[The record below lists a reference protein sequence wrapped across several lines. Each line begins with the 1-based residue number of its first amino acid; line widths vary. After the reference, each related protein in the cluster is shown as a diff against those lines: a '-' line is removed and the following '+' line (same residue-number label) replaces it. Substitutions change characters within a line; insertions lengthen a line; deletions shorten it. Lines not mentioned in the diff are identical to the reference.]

1 MQTINKAMNSHE
13 NKANFA
19 IFGAGKTFN
28 EILVQVWLPK
38 DGNGRDKLV
47 AQKKAKMGDQYVSI
61 RPKSKG
67 LLGSINK
74 SEPRLFQINYKE
86 LKEGKNR
93 YIYDTELENTSGA
106 LAFHKFP
113 KSKDNLADSALNQ
126 KMLIDF
132 AAKMYILKK
141 DYLLYLMIA
150 VLGLVMV
157 AMALAYVAVDYG
169 NYRNIAEQLDKMV
182 TSLKAENAVLK
193 AQVIPNG

>member
-1 MQTINKAMNSHE
+1 MPFDNKSME
-13 NKANFA
+13 KANLQ
-19 IFGAGKTFN
+19 IFSAGKTYN
-28 EILVQVWLPK
+28 QILVQVWLPK

-47 AQKKAKMGDQYVSI
+47 ASKKVKMGDQYASI

-67 LLGSINK
+67 IFGAYRK
-74 SEPRLFQINYKE
+74 SEPRLYQINYKE
-86 LKEGKNR
+86 LKEGKNSF
-93 YIYDTELENTSGA
+93 IYDTELENTTGA

-150 VLGLVMV
+150 VLGLVAV
-157 AMALAYVAVDYG
+157 AMALSYISVDYA
-169 NYRNIAEQLDKMV
+169 NYRNIAEQLDKLA
-182 TSLKAENAVLK
+182 TQLKTENAILK
-193 AQVIPNG
+193 SQLASSDNNG